1 MTVSWVSCLALG
13 LELFIQG
20 GLFLLSCPSRVI
32 CSRQAKRKVAKI
44 EYQKRKGRGLGWD
57 GSPPFLSP
65 VLPSFLPLRFSFRAR
80 LRAHRPSTRLLG
92 YFEYMVLRRFCDH
105 PKTVESGRTYKF
117 FRAEKYRRDAR
128 KGYQLHHSNVLCWL
142 WKNEV
147 EWSFSC
153 CCKILDSDRE
163 TIARLRNCIVTLT
176 DNGVMLFN
184 TSLQYAYD
192 ASMKHSVGNV
202 MNIHYFIV

>member
-1 MTVSWVSCLALG
+1 MS
-13 LELFIQG
+13 F
-20 GLFLLSCPSRVI
+20 LSCPWSGVVRPGRAFLIILSKWSHMLKTSEEKSSKNWVP
-32 CSRQAKRKVAKI
+32 KRK
-44 EYQKRKGRGLGWD
+44 ERGLGWD

-80 LRAHRPSTRLLG
+80 LLAHRPSTRLLG

-202 MNIHYFIV
+202 INTHYFVV